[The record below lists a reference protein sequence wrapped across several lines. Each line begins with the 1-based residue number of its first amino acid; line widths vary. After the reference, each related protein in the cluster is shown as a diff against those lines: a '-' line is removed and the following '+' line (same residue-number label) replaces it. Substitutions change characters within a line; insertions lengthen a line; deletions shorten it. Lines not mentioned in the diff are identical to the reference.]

1 MHDAV
6 MEEFGDDWHAAEET
20 VGAGVTR
27 DVAPDLYMSSGTTG
41 DEIELEEA
49 QSRPQIASI
58 TKA

>member
-1 MHDAV
+1 